1 MDVPTIPNVLMLDA
15 GESLEDQV
23 FVRGDLLDA
32 ESIDIYFKNT
42 QYKLL
47 NVFDVVT
54 AKLRNHI
61 SDTFCHTNPIEKRY
75 WNNKVDTSRYEAA
88 MSIVQERLHALE
100 EIIKGVPGEVD
111 FSSFITYNKL
121 IDILSN
127 RDSWPLE
134 IDGYVKEGGKL
145 GTINGVDFYQG
156 ASITI
161 GSVDPDDPDAP
172 STSKSYKVTGLSYNN
187 GQITLSQENNP
198 NSPYR
203 INVPTSEVD
212 QTTINNITNQVANS
226 ISYTANITSSTAN
239 SYKIGTLNVG
249 TNNHFDLYG
258 KDTYGSEGSPNPYTL
273 PVASEN
279 ELGGIK
285 LGYPQN
291 GKNYPVQLD
300 GFSQAFVNVP
310 WGDVES
316 ATGYWELI
324 FKAVYGES
332 APSLPSNFDSNPDG
346 WSHSAE
352 NNDGSKTVWM
362 ANRWVNGAGVAGSWN
377 GPWRISGKNGVDG
390 QDGENGVDGTEYEYI
405 YKTTTTQDAPSLVS
419 GAVQTD
425 DYVPTGWN
433 DNPSG
438 VDQTNR
444 YEWMAFRTKTFS
456 TNDPDGTWS
465 QFYGPVLWSSY
476 GRNGT
481 DGDGIEYIFYLDATG
496 EKTFPSNA
504 SDNPITWTNDSGF
517 QEREYI
523 KANTDWTDDPSNM
536 TTRGSKQYVSVR
548 KRYADNEGEN
558 PYWHAYSQP
567 ALWSYYAKDG
577 NIDDFDTSEILD
589 KIDEFQNAVDNLEN
603 NINDIVQTDVENT
616 LTRANWIRENFPT
629 EELVH
634 TSGWDEITE
643 NFVSTVGYVDAN
655 NSVTWSDFVQGVD
668 TITSRVNAVIDNNN
682 TIKSSVFNQALQ
694 GTDLYTYYANLND
707 DGQILKYL
715 IAGFKTEATGTGS
728 SAAQYAQAST
738 ANSKG
743 LATLITRVQTAEGNI
758 QTVQA
763 GLTSKWTGTTSDI
776 ENIVDNRAGVVATST
791 ANSAIASLFAQGVS
805 GSTNAEKLSATISAV
820 VRGDQSLIELV
831 ADEVDIEGYL
841 TAGDATFK
849 GDVEATTFAVI
860 DGNDNHT
867 IEFTTYNSSTMA
879 SIYPAIAQTGISDGT
894 PIGIIFNPQSHTAE
908 YFFDFAPV
916 DPGTFSVTPELTYRI
931 TQGATGK
938 VNIVA
943 GPIVYKITEC
953 TKDSSKIGK
962 YVTPAVNEGSINY
975 MSPLINRSDLYQAFE
990 TRNLI
995 VRSGNT
1001 YNIVRCQIWK
1011 KVNFA
1016 GGVKSEYISGNEQR
1030 GYITEL
1036 QDNSNIG
1043 NGINAYNIAG
1053 TEGNAQTMS
1062 EQYSSFTK
1070 YMVSG
1075 NSEISSSVVYN
1086 SQYDVYELNTG
1097 DAVAAMIGSNNNS
1110 NTTDIVQY
1118 NVFVPSSYIRK
1129 QSSIIV

>member
-1 MDVPTIPNVLMLDA
+1 MKRTPLLNTKLVQHMDVPTIPNVLMLDA
-15 GESLEDQV
+15 GESLEDQA

-156 ASITI
+156 SSITI

-172 STSKSYKVTGLSYNN
+172 STGKSYKVTGLSYNN

-203 INVPTSEVD
+203 INVPTSDVD

-226 ISYTANITSSTAN
+226 ISYTANITSNSAN

-249 TNNHFDLYG
+249 TSKHFDLYG
-258 KDTYGSEGSPNPYTL
+258 KDTYGSGGGSNPYTL

-405 YKTTTTQDAPSLVS
+405 YKTTTTQDAPSLAS
-419 GAVQTD
+419 GAVQKD
-425 DYVPTGWN
+425 DHVPTGWN

-456 TNDPDGTWS
+456 TNDPTGTWS

-481 DGDGIEYIFYLDATG
+481 DGDGVEYIFYLDATG
-496 EKTFPSNA
+496 EKTFPTNS
-504 SDNPITWTNDSGF
+504 SDNPITWTNDNGF
-517 QEREYI
+517 QSREYI
-523 KANTDWTDDPSNM
+523 RSDSGWTDDPVNM
-536 TTRGSKQYVSVR
+536 TERGSKQYVSVR
-548 KRYADNEGEN
+548 KRYADNDGED
-558 PYWHAYSQP
+558 PYWHSYSQP
-567 ALWSYYAKDG
+567 ALWAYYSKDG
-577 NIDDFDTSEILD
+577 TIDDFDPTGINDAIDDFRDRLDQIYDHIDETVTNDINSALDEYDWLQTVVDENGRFNQQGWIEALNQYVSTNALIKEDSTQWTNIVQDVNKIEQAVTGITEEENGQLSISGSKLEQKLVDGGGSYASMRTFYSDLNSDREILKWLASGFD
-589 KIDEFQNAVDNLEN
+589 AQSL
-603 NINDIVQTDVENT
+603 
-616 LTRANWIRENFPT
+616 P
-629 EELVH
+629 EE
-634 TSGWDEITE
+634 G
-643 NFVSTVGYVDAN
+643 FATVYSA
-655 NSVTWSDFVQGVD
+655 
-668 TITSRVNAVIDNNN
+668 
-682 TIKSSVFNQALQ
+682 
-694 GTDLYTYYANLND
+694 
-707 DGQILKYL
+707 
-715 IAGFKTEATGTGS
+715 FKTDHE
-728 SAAQYAQAST
+728 
-738 ANSKG
+738 G
-743 LATLITRVQTAEGNI
+743 LATFTANVNSRLNAVE
-758 QTVQA
+758 A
-763 GLTSKWTGTTSDI
+763 GLAAKL
-776 ENIVDNRAGVVATST
+776 DNTWAGVYATATLKGALST
-791 ANSAIASLFAQGVS
+791 MFAEDKDVRAS
-805 GSTNAEKLSATISAV
+805 ISAV
-820 VRGDQSLIELV
+820 VEDNQSLIALIANKVE
-831 ADEVDIEGYL
+831 IEGYL
-841 TAGDATFK
+841 NVNGEATFTGNINATSFSVVDDHNNDVIK
-849 GDVEATTFAVI
+849 FTYVDQQMLQDYDGIADSGLIVGDPV
-860 DGNDNHT
+860 GL
-867 IEFTTYNSSTMA
+867 
-879 SIYPAIAQTGISDGT
+879 IYDDSE
-894 PIGIIFNPQSHTAE
+894 NVK

-931 TQGATGK
+931 TQGATEK

-943 GPIVYKITEC
+943 GPTVYKITEC

-962 YVTPAVNEGSINY
+962 YVTPTVNGGSINY
-975 MSPLINRSDLYQAFE
+975 MSPLISRSDLYQAFE

-1043 NGINAYNIAG
+1043 NGINAYNIETAS
-1053 TEGNAQTMS
+1053 NAQTMS

-1075 NSEISSSVVYN
+1075 NSEISSSVVYS
-1086 SQYDVYELNTG
+1086 SQYDAYELNMG
-1097 DAVAAMIGSNNNS
+1097 DAIAAMIGSNNNS